1 MFNVDN
7 WPKCSK
13 HWRSLFIK
21 KIIVKVHI
29 IVNATYRERCGEFKT
44 KIYRTVS
51 AIFGSKYTD
60 EVYSRNRLFG

>member
-1 MFNVDN
+1 MFNVDS
-7 WPKCSK
+7 WHQCLK

-21 KIIVKVHI
+21 KIIIKVHI
-29 IVNATYRERCGEFKT
+29 IVNAIYLLTLRRIQR

-51 AIFGSKYTD
+51 AIFGSKCTD